1 MVLCLPHHVPF
12 LLSAMCCFLIVAYVA
27 VRHLIP
33 PTLIYK
39 EENHAV
45 LETVLTTAM
54 IKRIWLVHDASDNA
68 KNPAGGGCPS
78 KAIIG
83 IVTSLLL
90 GITGT
95 PITANA
101 ATITTATASEQYQLY
116 DQRTRDQQVSVNKVW
131 DDGLTNDVRK
141 YGNADYAN
149 LLSMIIQT
157 GVPQTTLRTY
167 TITYDANGGNY
178 GTDTNGNTITTNT
191 ITYNAKNQPINGTP
205 AAPERT
211 DGYSLI
217 GWSTDKNAT
226 SPDPK
231 ITLTNTVTDEWMNA
245 RTDGSTTTLY
255 AVWKDNSIHYAVM
268 AYGIG
273 VDKDANGNSLG
284 ITFGPAL
291 GYPEFSP
298 WKNGHK
304 DSSST
309 QTFTRSH
316 TVSGDATVMDES
328 AAACTDSSHGVITGS
343 DAGTDAAGNP
353 YRCLHYDNW
362 ATIIYWDEH
371 DPHVYDKCVLAH
383 CSKTVRITPNAGTI
397 ANGTFSTSMSDSNR
411 GLVGDGQSY
420 IVQSQWDRSWRV
432 DITKVG
438 QGYAASL
445 VRARLVGAD
454 AHTKLDDAYAGADA
468 LTEYTTDSSILSCFP
483 RSLRDAIAAKALS
496 GVSTADAAPSGWTSY
511 DTVSNDGVAD
521 RLWLFSAGEM
531 YGTSVYPSVGFS
543 GSTGPDSVRSSKNWW
558 WLRSSYNSNYARVVY
573 SSGSLDSYS
582 RVINTGAVAPGF
594 TLP

>member
-1 MVLCLPHHVPF
+1 M
-12 LLSAMCCFLIVAYVA
+12 
-27 VRHLIP
+27 RHRSLRGVG
-33 PTLIYK
+33 Y
-39 EENHAV
+39 
-45 LETVLTTAM
+45 
-54 IKRIWLVHDASDNA
+54 
-68 KNPAGGGCPS
+68 PS
-78 KAIIG
+78 KAVIG

-95 PITANA
+95 PIMANA
-101 ATITTATASEQYQLY
+101 TTAASMTSVYQLY
-116 DQRTRDQQVSVNKVW
+116 DSKTRDQQVSVNKVW

-149 LLSMIIQT
+149 LLSMTIQT

-226 SPDPK
+226 SPDPN
-231 ITLTNTVTDEWMNA
+231 ITLTNTVTDKWMNK

-255 AVWKDNSIHYAVM
+255 AVWKDIHINYAVM

-273 VDKDANGNSLG
+273 VDKDANGNTMG

-298 WKNGHK
+298 YNGYHQDTTSK
-304 DSSST
+304 
-309 QTFTRSH
+309 QTFTKSH
-316 TVSGDATVMDES
+316 SVSGDATVMSEN
-328 AAACTDSSHGVITGS
+328 APACTDASHSVITGT
-343 DAGTDAAGNP
+343 DAGTDAAGNA

-362 ATIIYWDEH
+362 TTIVYWSAH
-371 DPHVYDKCVLAH
+371 DPHVYDKCIPKH
-383 CSKTVRITPNAGTI
+383 CSKTVVIAPNAGTI
-397 ANGTFSTSMSDSNR
+397 ENGIFTMSMSDWQR

-420 IVQSQWDRSWRV
+420 IVNSAWDNSSNGV
-432 DITKVG
+432 DITQAG

-445 VRARLVGAD
+445 VRAKLVGAD
-454 AHTKLDDAYAGADA
+454 SHTRLDDKYAGVDA
-468 LTEYTTDSSILSCFP
+468 LTRYPTGSSILSCLP
-483 RSLRDAIAAKALS
+483 KVLRDAIGAKALS
-496 GVSTADAAPSGWTSY
+496 GVSAASSGSGMSY
-511 DTVSNDGVAD
+511 DEVSNAGVAD
-521 RLWLFSAGEM
+521 RLWLFSSGEM
-531 YGTSVYPSVGFS
+531 TSAVYPSTGFS
-543 GSTGPDSVRSSKNWW
+543 SSIDYDAKRSSKNWW
-558 WLRSSYNSNYARVVY
+558 WLRSP
-573 SSGSLDSYS
+573 DYS
-582 RVINTGAVAPGF
+582 RGARGVLSYGNLYYGNYVDYVYAVAPGF
-594 TLP
+594 TLL

>member
-1 MVLCLPHHVPF
+1 MLVIMQKILRGGVP
-12 LLSAMCCFLIVAYVA
+12 
-27 VRHLIP
+27 
-33 PTLIYK
+33 
-39 EENHAV
+39 
-45 LETVLTTAM
+45 
-54 IKRIWLVHDASDNA
+54 
-68 KNPAGGGCPS
+68 
-78 KAIIG
+78 AIIG

-116 DQRTRDQQVSVNKVW
+116 DSKTRDQQVSVNKIW

-149 LLSMIIQT
+149 LLNMIIQT

-231 ITLTNTVTDEWMNA
+231 ITLTNTVTDKWMNEQ
-245 RTDGSTTTLY
+245 TDGSTTTLY
-255 AVWKDNSIHYAVM
+255 AVWKNLRIHYAVM

-273 VDKDANGNSLG
+273 IDKDASGNTMG

-298 WKNGHK
+298 YNGTTTE
-304 DSSST
+304 DTASV
-309 QTFTRSH
+309 QTLMKSH
-316 TVSGDATVMDES
+316 SVSGDATVMSES
-328 AAACTDSSHGVITGS
+328 APACMGTSHSVITGT
-343 DAGTDAAGNP
+343 DTGTDAAGNA

-371 DPHVYDKCVLAH
+371 DPHVYDKCIPNH
-383 CSKTVRITPNAGTI
+383 CSKTVVIAPNAGTI
-397 ANGTFSTSMSDSNR
+397 ANGIFTTSMSDSER

-420 IVQSQWDRSWRV
+420 IVKSYWDNSSSV
-432 DITKVG
+432 DITQAG

-445 VRARLVGAD
+445 VRAKLVGAD
-454 AHTKLDDAYAGADA
+454 SHTRLDDKYAGVNA
-468 LTEYTTDSSILSCFP
+468 LTRYPTGSSILSCFP
-483 RSLRDAIAAKALS
+483 KTLRDAIGAKALS
-496 GVSTADAAPSGWTSY
+496 GVSAASSGYGMEY
-511 DTVSNDGVAD
+511 DKASNDGAAD
-521 RLWLFSAGEM
+521 RLWLFSYGEM
-531 YGTSVYPSVGFS
+531 RNAVYPAAGFKS
-543 GSTGPDSVRSSKNWW
+543 DAYGYDAKRSSKNWW
-558 WLRSSYNSNYARVVY
+558 WLRSPGY
-573 SSGSLDSYS
+573 SYS
-582 RVINTGAVAPGF
+582 ARYVDSRGNLGYGYGFVDFYNAVAPGF

>member
-1 MVLCLPHHVPF
+1 MMLVIMQKILRGGVP
-12 LLSAMCCFLIVAYVA
+12 
-27 VRHLIP
+27 
-33 PTLIYK
+33 
-39 EENHAV
+39 
-45 LETVLTTAM
+45 
-54 IKRIWLVHDASDNA
+54 
-68 KNPAGGGCPS
+68 
-78 KAIIG
+78 AIIG

-116 DQRTRDQQVSVNKVW
+116 DSKTRDQQVSVNKVW

-255 AVWKDNSIHYAVM
+255 AVWKDIHINYAVM

-273 VDKDANGNSLG
+273 VDKDASGNSLG

-298 WKNGHK
+298 YNGWGE
-304 DSSST
+304 DTSST
-309 QTFTRSH
+309 QTYTRSH
-316 TVSGDATVMDES
+316 AVSGDATVMDES

-397 ANGTFSTSMSDSNR
+397 ANGIFTTSMSDSER

-420 IVQSQWDRSWRV
+420 IVKSYWDNSSSV
-432 DITKVG
+432 DITQAG

-445 VRARLVGAD
+445 VRAKLVGAD
-454 AHTKLDDAYAGADA
+454 SHTRLDDKYAGVDA
-468 LTEYTTDSSILSCFP
+468 LTRYPTGSSILSCFP
-483 RSLRDAIAAKALS
+483 KTLRDAIGAKALS
-496 GVSTADAAPSGWTSY
+496 GVSAASSGGGMSY
-511 DTVSNDGVAD
+511 DEVSNAGVAD
-521 RLWLFSAGEM
+521 RLWLFSSGEM
-531 YGTSVYPSVGFS
+531 TSAVYPAAGFKS
-543 GSTGPDSVRSSKNWW
+543 DAYDYDAKRSSKNWW
-558 WLRSSYNSNYARVVY
+558 WLRSPLSSAHARDVY
-573 SSGSLDSYS
+573 SFGNLGYGYHVDGG
-582 RVINTGAVAPGF
+582 VAVAPGF

>member
-1 MVLCLPHHVPF
+1 MMLVIMQKILRGGVP
-12 LLSAMCCFLIVAYVA
+12 
-27 VRHLIP
+27 
-33 PTLIYK
+33 
-39 EENHAV
+39 
-45 LETVLTTAM
+45 
-54 IKRIWLVHDASDNA
+54 
-68 KNPAGGGCPS
+68 
-78 KAIIG
+78 AIIG

-116 DQRTRDQQVSVNKVW
+116 DSKTRDQQVSVNKVW

-255 AVWKDNSIHYAVM
+255 AVWKDIHINYAVM

-273 VDKDANGNSLG
+273 VDKDASGNSLG

-298 WKNGHK
+298 YNGSYDRDRTSK
-304 DSSST
+304 
-309 QTFTRSH
+309 QTFTKSH
-316 TVSGDATVMDES
+316 SVSGDATIMSEH
-328 AAACTDSSHGVITGS
+328 APACTDDSHSVITGT
-343 DAGTDAAGNP
+343 DAGTDAAGNV

-362 ATIIYWDEH
+362 ATIIYWNEH
-371 DPHVYDKCVLAH
+371 DPHVYDKCIPNH
-383 CSKTVRITPNAGTI
+383 CSKTVTITPNAGTI
-397 ANGTFSTSMSDSNR
+397 ANWIFITSMPDWKR
-411 GLVGDGQSY
+411 GLDGDGQSY
-420 IVQSQWDRSWRV
+420 IAGSKWDNSQDV
-432 DITKVG
+432 DITQAG

-445 VRARLVGAD
+445 VRAVLVGAD
-454 AHTKLDDAYAGADA
+454 SHTKLDDHYAGVDA
-468 LTEYTTDSSILSCFP
+468 LTRYPAGSSILSCFP
-483 RSLRDAIAAKALS
+483 KVLRDAIGAKALS
-496 GVSTADAAPSGWTSY
+496 GVSAASSGSCMS
-511 DTVSNDGVAD
+511 DDEVSNAGVAD
-521 RLWLFSAGEM
+521 KLWLFSWGEM
-531 YGTSVYPSVGFS
+531 KDTVYPSAGFS
-543 GSTGPDSVRSSKNWW
+543 DTSPSDAKRSNAGYYDEW
-558 WLRSSYNSNYARVVY
+558 WLRSP
-573 SSGSLDSYS
+573 SSSSFACTVGDSGFLDSNIVDYY
-582 RVINTGAVAPGF
+582 GLVAPGF